1 MKNIK
6 IATLSLLAASIISAN
21 SMAVGLVAEEPV
33 ATSAVVP
40 TIIEQPATSVDS
52 LHVET
57 ELGVILTTGNTETSS
72 YKAKLLAKQETKNWK
87 NKFLL
92 DSLYKEDEL
101 ESDSAAKTTEVT
113 AEKYFVSAQ
122 GDYKLNEKHSA
133 LFIFASYEDDRFSG
147 YTYQGSVALG
157 YSDRFFGNKVSFLEF
172 SAGPGYSF
180 NKTDA
185 GISDQAAMARIAIA
199 YEYKISGHAKFN
211 QDLSTEISV
220 ENDSNEKSKSES
232 AITANLMDSL
242 SLKASYTI
250 TNNSE
255 VEAGNENTDTTTS
268 VGVVYVF

>member
-6 IATLSLLAASIISAN
+6 IATFSVLATSIISAN
-21 SMAVGLVAEEPV
+21 TMAAEPV
-33 ATSAVVP
+33 VTPVVAP
-40 TIIEQPATSVDS
+40 TITEQPATSVGS

-87 NKFLL
+87 NKFLV

-101 ESDSAAKTTEVT
+101 ESDSGAEATEVT

-122 GDYKLNEKHSA
+122 GDYKLNEKQSA
-133 LFIFASYEDDRFSG
+133 LFVFASYEDDRFSG

-157 YSDRFFGNKVSFLEF
+157 YSDRIFGNKVSFLEF

-185 GISDQAAMARIAIA
+185 GISDQAAMARIAVA
-199 YEYKISGHAKFN
+199 YEYKFSGHAKFN

-232 AITANLMDSL
+232 AITANLMESL

>member
-1 MKNIK
+1 MKNTK
-6 IATLSLLAASIISAN
+6 IAILSLLSTSIISVKT
-21 SMAVGLVAEEPV
+21 MAAEQVVAP
-33 ATSAVVP
+33 AVS
-40 TIIEQPATSVDS
+40 PATTEESAAWFNS

-72 YKAKLLAKQETKNWK
+72 YKAKFLAKQETKNWK

-92 DSLYKEDEL
+92 DFLYKEDEL
-101 ESDSAAKTTEVT
+101 ENDSGAKATEVT
-113 AEKYFVSAQ
+113 AEKYFLSAQ

-133 LFIFASYEDDRFSG
+133 LFVFASYEDDRFSG

-157 YSDRFFGNKVSFLEF
+157 YSDRIFGNKASFLEF

-199 YEYKISGHAKFN
+199 YEYKFSGHAKFN